1 MTMRRSEL
9 ASTSSRKGHVSVSSR
24 HVTSSLP
31 TPLHAGPTFYC
42 TKAPS
47 CTSLPIT
54 SRTHS
59 YSVPTVALH
68 TCTDRNRILS
78 PPPPQHPAAMA
89 ERFDLQGRHG
99 KSRVRV
105 SRVWRR
111 PAAAGGHLFVEWS
124 VAVSVVSDCLPSYTS
139 DDNSAIVATDSI
151 KNTVYVK
158 AKECTEV
165 VSMEEFAVILGRHFT
180 SLYPQVSEATVTITE
195 RPWERVLVD
204 GKPHSHG
211 YKLGSE
217 KHSTEVTVKKCGSL
231 LINSGIQGYS
241 LLKTTQSG
249 FEGFVRDRYTLL
261 PETRE
266 RIVATEVTAWWRYPF
281 EHVSQ
286 LPSKPFCFTQRY
298 QDLKKVLA
306 DTFFGPPDV
315 GVYSPSVQNTLYLMG
330 KEVLTR
336 FPDIA
341 SIQLRMPNLHFL
353 PVNLSGKENP
363 GLVKFADDVYMPTD
377 EPHGTIEATLT
388 RANSKL

>member
-1 MTMRRSEL
+1 M
-9 ASTSSRKGHVSVSSR
+9 
-24 HVTSSLP
+24 
-31 TPLHAGPTFYC
+31 AG
-42 TKAPS
+42 
-47 CTSLPIT
+47 
-54 SRTHS
+54 
-59 YSVPTVALH
+59 
-68 TCTDRNRILS
+68 N
-78 PPPPQHPAAMA
+78 
-89 ERFDLQGRHG
+89 LQLEGRHG

-111 PAAAGGHLFVEWS
+111 PAAEGGHIIVEWS

-139 DDNSAIVATDSI
+139 SDNSAIVATDSI

-180 SLYPQVSEATVTITE
+180 SLYPQVSEATVTIVE
-195 RPWERVLVD
+195 RPWERVVVD
-204 GKPHSHG
+204 GNPHSHG
-211 YKLGSE
+211 FKVGVE
-217 KHSTEVTVKKCGSL
+217 KHSTEVIVKKSGSL

-249 FEGFVRDRYTLL
+249 FEGFVTDRYRLL
-261 PETRE
+261 PDTRE

-298 QDLKKVLA
+298 QDVKKVLSE
-306 DTFFGPPDV
+306 TFFGPADV

-336 FPDIA
+336 FPDIS

-353 PVNLSGKENP
+353 PVNLGSKENP
-363 GLVKFADDVYMPTD
+363 LVKFADDVYLPTD
-377 EPHGTIEATLT
+377 EPHGTIEATLS
-388 RANSKL
+388 RPMSKL